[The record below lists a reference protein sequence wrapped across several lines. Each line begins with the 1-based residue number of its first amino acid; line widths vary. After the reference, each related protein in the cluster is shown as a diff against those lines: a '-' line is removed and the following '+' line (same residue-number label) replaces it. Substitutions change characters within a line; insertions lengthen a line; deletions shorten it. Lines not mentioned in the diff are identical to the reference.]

1 MEAKERLY
9 ETVDGDIVREGD
21 PRGAF
26 LKYAV
31 GDLVGTD
38 YEKKVNELTGS
49 EGVTSKAYTDDEA
62 RDVLRVRQANPT
74 AQTRAIASEKL
85 TGDETGLQVVLLHD
99 RLATELADEA
109 RARANR
115 GESLKDDETDTI
127 TDVRL
132 YRTEDGGL
140 VKEGDEA
147 GVTLAYGVG
156 DKVRHGDLDAFEAAT
171 SDEDDAK
178 TETTPAPAKKA
189 VTAPANKAQQAPAN
203 K

>member
-9 ETVDGDIVREGD
+9 ETVDGDVVREGD

-31 GDLVGTD
+31 GDLIGTD
-38 YEKKVNELTGS
+38 YEAKVRKLTEP
-49 EGVTSKAYTDDEA
+49 EGVTSQAYTDDAA

-74 AQTRAIASEKL
+74 RETRAIASEKL

-109 RARANR
+109 RTRANR
-115 GESLKDDETDTI
+115 GEALSTDDSDSV

-132 YRTEDGGL
+132 YRTEDGKL
-140 VKEGDEA
+140 VKEGDESA
-147 GVTLAYGVG
+147 VTLAYGPG
-156 DKVRHGDLDAFEAAT
+156 DKIRRGDLDAFAEVSKDDE
-171 SDEDDAK
+171 SDEA
-178 TETTPAPAKKA
+178 PAPAKATRPAANKM
-189 VTAPANKAQQAPAN
+189 TAQPANK
-203 K
+203 